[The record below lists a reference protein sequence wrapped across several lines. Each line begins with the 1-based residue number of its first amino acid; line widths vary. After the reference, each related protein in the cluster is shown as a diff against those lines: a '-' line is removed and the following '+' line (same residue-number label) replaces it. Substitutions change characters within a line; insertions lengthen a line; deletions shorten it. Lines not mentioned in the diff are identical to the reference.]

1 MPTGCLDGQPVGI
14 NMGKIMTLKFETGR
28 DVSVLQRSR
37 RFQQLSCIQM
47 YIKQEQSD
55 INDNDMY
62 QDGDLLFIRL

>member
-1 MPTGCLDGQPVGI
+1 
-14 NMGKIMTLKFETGR
+14 MTLKFETGR